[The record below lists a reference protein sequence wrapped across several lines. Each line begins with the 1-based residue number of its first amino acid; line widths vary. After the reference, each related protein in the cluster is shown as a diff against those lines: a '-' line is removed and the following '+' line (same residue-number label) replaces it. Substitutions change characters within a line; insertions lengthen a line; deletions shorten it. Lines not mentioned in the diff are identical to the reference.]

1 MPEISKKKRKFIK
14 RNFKRLSTD
23 ELARQ
28 TGLKPNV
35 IRSLI
40 EEYTAEK
47 TTRDHPPQTVS
58 DPGVSPQKSFYLAI
72 LVALFTLTVLVYTPA
87 LKNEFVWDDRGYI
100 TENPMI
106 RSLNTRS
113 LYTMLTVRSVG
124 NWHPLTS
131 LSHGIDYAFW
141 GLDPMGYHFT
151 NIIFHGLN
159 TLLVFFLVIQLMMRA
174 RETSTRSTP
183 SQVPLPFST
192 RSLIVAGIT
201 SLLFALHPLQVESV
215 AWVAERKNLLCS
227 FFSLLT
233 FLCYLTYTS
242 SALTRHRW
250 MWFTTC
256 LFLFLLALM
265 SKPMAVTIPVVLLL
279 LDGYPLKRMSLCPR
293 KNISVLL
300 EKIPFFVLSIID
312 SIITI
317 VMQRHA
323 GALMDLE
330 RFNLGTRLLNALSTL
345 VFYLEKM
352 IIPVKLVPFY
362 PFPSNIYWLD
372 LRYLLSGILL
382 LAITGFCLWM
392 AKQKKYLFFTAWSY
406 YVVTLLPVA
415 GIIQVGNQAAAD
427 RYTYLP
433 SLSIFLLVGIG
444 VLWVCERI
452 SLINGKSMLG
462 GVVAV
467 FICVIMLL
475 LGQLTV
481 KQIRIWH
488 NSDSLWY
495 YISRTYPKSVA
506 FSHYNLGITFF
517 QKGRLDEAISA
528 YRRALVIKPRYA
540 KVHFSLG
547 YAYVNKGMLDEAIS
561 EFKRAIAINSRNAD
575 AHYGLG
581 FVYDKKGMSDEALFE
596 YKQAININPRYAEV
610 HYNLGVLYQKRLK
623 LDEAIFEYKQALASK
638 PRYPEA
644 HQNLSFTYYYKGKHK
659 LAIIHCDKARQL
671 GYRVNPQLLELLKP
685 YR

>member
-1 MPEISKKKRKFIK
+1 M
-14 RNFKRLSTD
+14 
-23 ELARQ
+23 
-28 TGLKPNV
+28 
-35 IRSLI
+35 
-40 EEYTAEK
+40 
-47 TTRDHPPQTVS
+47 
-58 DPGVSPQKSFYLAI
+58 
-72 LVALFTLTVLVYTPA
+72 
-87 LKNEFVWDDRGYI
+87 
-100 TENPMI
+100 
-106 RSLNTRS
+106 
-113 LYTMLTVRSVG
+113 
-124 NWHPLTS
+124 
-131 LSHGIDYAFW
+131 
-141 GLDPMGYHFT
+141 
-151 NIIFHGLN
+151 
-159 TLLVFFLVIQLMMRA
+159 
-174 RETSTRSTP
+174 
-183 SQVPLPFST
+183 
-192 RSLIVAGIT
+192 
-201 SLLFALHPLQVESV
+201 
-215 AWVAERKNLLCS
+215 
-227 FFSLLT
+227 
-233 FLCYLTYTS
+233 
-242 SALTRHRW
+242 
-250 MWFTTC
+250 
-256 LFLFLLALM
+256 
-265 SKPMAVTIPVVLLL
+265 
-279 LDGYPLKRMSLCPR
+279 
-293 KNISVLL
+293 
-300 EKIPFFVLSIID
+300 
-312 SIITI
+312 
-317 VMQRHA
+317 
-323 GALMDLE
+323 
-330 RFNLGTRLLNALSTL
+330 
-345 VFYLEKM
+345 
-352 IIPVKLVPFY
+352 
-362 PFPSNIYWLD
+362 
-372 LRYLLSGILL
+372 
-382 LAITGFCLWM
+382 
-392 AKQKKYLFFTAWSY
+392 
-406 YVVTLLPVA
+406 A

-488 NSDSLWY
+488 NSESLWY

-506 FSHYNLGITFF
+506 FSHYNLGITLF